1 MKAILEFNY
10 PDDEDKLRH
19 ALHGGTAIFALE
31 EVRQAIRAWEKHDG
45 KDHSV
50 LIERIKVVVAEAL
63 YECGEV

>member
-10 PDDEDKLRH
+10 PEDEDKLRY

-50 LIERIKVVVAEAL
+50 LIERIKVVVAEAM
-63 YECGEV
+63 YECGDV

>member
-10 PDDEDKLRH
+10 PDDEDRLRH
-19 ALHGGTAIFALE
+19 ALYGGVAIFALE

-45 KDHSV
+45 KDFSV
-50 LIERIKVVVAEAL
+50 LIERIKVVVSEAL